1 MTYADTLEEQL
12 VELRLQV
19 DDLRRDGV
27 SVDEAILML
36 EHRIEKLERKLNH
49 KVNHKGAGA

>member
-1 MTYADTLEEQL
+1 MTHDDTLEEQL

-19 DDLRRDGV
+19 DDLRRDGI

-36 EHRIEKLERKLNH
+36 EHRIERLERKLH
-49 KVNHKGAGA
+49 HKGGAE